1 MHSICSHGI
10 CKNIW
15 RPKIV
20 MDHKIQEE
28 VTNHR
33 RELMRAKFKN
43 KMNNVGVELT
53 LNSTCELT
61 SKMQTK
67 KPWQPN

>member
-1 MHSICSHGI
+1 MEFV
-10 CKNIW
+10 
-15 RPKIV
+15 KIQGDLRLSQKEV

-28 VTNHR
+28 VTNHKG
-33 RELMRAKFKN
+33 ELTKAKFKN

-53 LNSTCELT
+53 FNSTCEFT

>member
-1 MHSICSHGI
+1 METQGCHGSQ
-10 CKNIW
+10 NS
-15 RPKIV
+15 
-20 MDHKIQEE
+20 EE

>member
-1 MHSICSHGI
+1 
-10 CKNIW
+10 
-15 RPKIV
+15 

-28 VTNHR
+28 VTNHKGE
-33 RELMRAKFKN
+33 ELMSTKFKN

-53 LNSTCELT
+53 LNSTCDLT

>member
-1 MHSICSHGI
+1 
-10 CKNIW
+10 
-15 RPKIV
+15 

-28 VTNHR
+28 ATNHKG
-33 RELMRAKFKN
+33 ELTRAKFKN
-43 KMNNVGVELT
+43 KMNNVGVEPT
-53 LNSTCELT
+53 LNSTCELLI